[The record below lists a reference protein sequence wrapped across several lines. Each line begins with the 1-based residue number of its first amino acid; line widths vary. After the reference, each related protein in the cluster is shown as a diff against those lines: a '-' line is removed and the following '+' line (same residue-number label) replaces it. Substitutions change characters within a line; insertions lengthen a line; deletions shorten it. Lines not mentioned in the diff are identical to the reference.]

1 MSAAQHTPGG
11 RLFVLADHPTAIG
24 GETMARVIEC
34 HAAPIAER
42 IVQCVNAHDELVA
55 ALRRAL
61 PALDRVAATDKTIDG
76 YRSPAAIAADEARAA
91 IAKATG
97 AQGPAEL
104 WLQLH
109 GDCSDA
115 ELDEPVD
122 YTSNEVTWCW
132 HQIHN
137 SDVRYIRADLATPA
151 SAGEGEDERIP
162 VALGPVAL
170 EFDSFQQWVN
180 KAQGWFA
187 ALAKNNRNAAMK
199 RYLSLDAAG
208 RVCMIGGDFMRARD
222 EGTFPVKV
230 YLIDAAL
237 ASGEGAPQEE
247 NGNG

>member
-76 YRSPAAIAADEARAA
+76 YRSPAAIAA
-91 IAKATG
+91 
-97 AQGPAEL
+97 
-104 WLQLH
+104 
-109 GDCSDA
+109 DA